1 MKIKSFA
8 ATSRIVDREKDI
20 AQIIDLFHHAE
31 CTQVHI
37 VYAETGYGKSS
48 FSAKLAK
55 NHFFADWNIINV
67 KTMPQNVNYNVSE
80 GEYLELIFTA
90 LMKFFKA
97 QGHSNFSFE
106 NYLTSNKNRI
116 LKEVFIDQSI
126 DQFISANSLKES
138 IKKSSGIGLKRILK
152 TGDFSLHSIINNI
165 SPVAR
170 CIKSDYIHY
179 LFKKNHILLI
189 IDNIQNIDNTSLKYL
204 IEWINETKYKNQG
217 FILEYTIS
225 DGYSLDSVKNL
236 QREISIAEVDVHLC
250 RLEKMCDEYIADLL
264 EAQLNLFCYL

>member
-55 NHFFADWNIINV
+55 DHFFADWNIINV

-138 IKKSSGIGLKRILK
+138 IK
-152 TGDFSLHSIINNI
+152 NQ
-165 SPVAR
+165 VA
-170 CIKSDYIHY
+170 
-179 LFKKNHILLI
+179 
-189 IDNIQNIDNTSLKYL
+189 
-204 IEWINETKYKNQG
+204 
-217 FILEYTIS
+217 
-225 DGYSLDSVKNL
+225 
-236 QREISIAEVDVHLC
+236 
-250 RLEKMCDEYIADLL
+250 
-264 EAQLNLFCYL
+264 

>member
-179 LFKKNHILLI
+179 LFKKKSYSF
-189 IDNIQNIDNTSLKYL
+189 DN
-204 IEWINETKYKNQG
+204 
-217 FILEYTIS
+217 
-225 DGYSLDSVKNL
+225 
-236 QREISIAEVDVHLC
+236 
-250 RLEKMCDEYIADLL
+250 
-264 EAQLNLFCYL
+264 